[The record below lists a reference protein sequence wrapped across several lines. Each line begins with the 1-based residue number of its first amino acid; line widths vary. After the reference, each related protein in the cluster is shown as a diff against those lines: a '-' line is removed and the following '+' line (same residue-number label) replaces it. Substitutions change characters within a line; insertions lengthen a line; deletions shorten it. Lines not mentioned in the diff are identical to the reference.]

1 MKTED
6 FIDKNDRSLQFS
18 SVVELKTIHS
28 IKEIYLYLKQYK
40 KGKEE
45 FIKSIV
51 RLRYMERIKIR
62 FCVVK

>member
-18 SVVELKTIHS
+18 SVVESEAIHS

-45 FIKSIV
+45 YGII
-51 RLRYMERIKIR
+51 E
-62 FCVVK
+62 VKK